1 MFQLAFILI
10 GAKAFRGKWYIVA
23 GLGVALILLGLFVAF
38 GPPSHALLIAHVLLG
53 SIFLSNGLLV
63 ALGGATA
70 QDRSPLRAFM
80 KSGGLALMG
89 ALVLLSA
96 FWTPV
101 ALAVALGIALIVDGA
116 FRITST
122 LVILFP
128 GWRIVMLIG
137 GIEILAAP
145 MIALGWPLSY
155 ETAIL
160 LATGLMLALFGRFLL
175 EFGLSFRTLPPEFSI
190 LNLPYF
196 AGRGWYAHAP
206 ILVGDDDPE
215 DQNRPPLT
223 VYIWTPVGV
232 ATDPERTLLMDR
244 YLAAVDKDGSYA
256 TGHSA
261 LEVKPDLYISH
272 YPSEELAIP
281 ENMNKLS
288 SLQKLAD
295 TTQKGEF
302 HDSYEGDVEW
312 WCAADVKLEFP
323 RYSYRRLLA
332 FWLGYSQD
340 STYHLTNRNCSVIA
354 AAGLDAALE
363 GVLAGKRPWLRL
375 LGLLLDPDLWG
386 AVLARNRATAMTWTP
401 GLFHDYAR
409 ALGRVLQP
417 TKMPWATRLK
427 WFIYR
432 ARLNAQIFGRK
443 GKLA

>member
-38 GPPSHALLIAHVLLG
+38 GPPSHALLIAHVILG

-70 QDRSPLRAFM
+70 QNRSPLRAFL

-101 ALAVALGIALIVDGA
+101 ALAVALGIALAVDGA

-128 GWRIVMLIG
+128 GWRIVMLVGI
-137 GIEILAAP
+137 IEILAAP
-145 MIALGWPLSY
+145 MIALGWPFSY

-232 ATDPERTLLMDR
+232 ATEPERTLLMDR

-272 YPSEELAIP
+272 YPSEELSVP

-417 TKMPWATRLK
+417 TKMPWVTRLK

-432 ARLNAQIFGRK
+432 ARLSARTFGRK

>member
-70 QDRSPLRAFM
+70 QNRSPLRAFL

-122 LVILFP
+122 IVILFP

-137 GIEILAAP
+137 VIEILAAP
-145 MIALGWPLSY
+145 MIALGWPFSY

-223 VYIWTPVGV
+223 VYVWTPTGV

-281 ENMNKLS
+281 DTMNKLS

-302 HDSYEGDVEW
+302 HASYEGDVDW

-417 TKMPWATRLK
+417 TKMPWVTRVK

-432 ARLNAQIFGRK
+432 ARLSARTFGRK

>member
-101 ALAVALGIALIVDGA
+101 ALAVALGIALVVDGA

-122 LVILFP
+122 LVILVP

>member
-101 ALAVALGIALIVDGA
+101 ALAVALGIALVVDGA

>member
-38 GPPSHALLIAHVLLG
+38 GPPSQALLIAHVILG

-70 QDRSPLRAFM
+70 QNRSPLRAFM

-101 ALAVALGIALIVDGA
+101 ALAVALGIALVVDGA

-122 LVILFP
+122 IVILFP

-137 GIEILAAP
+137 VIEILAAP
-145 MIALGWPLSY
+145 MIALGWPFSY

-223 VYIWTPVGV
+223 VYVWTPVGV

-288 SLQKLAD
+288 SLQSLAD

-302 HDSYEGDVEW
+302 HASYEGDVDW

-417 TKMPWATRLK
+417 TKMPWVTRVK
-427 WFIYR
+427 WFVYR
-432 ARLNAQIFGRK
+432 ARLSARTFGRK

>member
-38 GPPSHALLIAHVLLG
+38 GPPSHALLIAHALLG
-53 SIFLSNGLLV
+53 TLFLSNGILV

-70 QDRSPLRAFM
+70 QDRSPLRAFL
-80 KSGGLALMG
+80 KSGGLVLMG
-89 ALVLLSA
+89 GLVLIAA

-101 ALAVALGIALIVDGA
+101 ALAVALGLALAVDGA

-128 GWRIVMLIG
+128 GWRVVMLIG

-145 MIALGWPLSY
+145 MVALGWPLSY

-223 VYIWTPVGV
+223 VYVWTPAGV

-244 YLAAVDKDGSYA
+244 YLAAVDKDGSYS

-288 SLQKLAD
+288 SLQSLAD

-302 HDSYEGDVEW
+302 HDSYEGDVDW
-312 WCAADVKLEFP
+312 WCAADVRLEFP

-340 STYHLTNRNCSVIA
+340 STYHLTNRNCSVVA

-375 LGLLLDPDLWG
+375 LSLLLDPDLWG

-417 TKMPWATRLK
+417 TKMPWITRLK
-427 WFIYR
+427 WFVYR
-432 ARLNAQIFGRK
+432 ARLSARTFGRK
-443 GKLA
+443 GKHA